1 MKPNRPPT
9 PTSHFCLSNN
19 AALRA
24 QFKPRSSDAGAGM
37 TAVLAIP
44 ANAPQ
49 RAASASL
56 GEGNNSAERSP
67 IMLEESIG
75 PSFKKW
81 LLRVYV
87 ATVAA
92 IIVREEGAKSTTF
105 FNILVDMTAPPRLT
119 IPPIGWLSLLSM
131 GVASVDRGR
140 GVTVFVNL
148 DRKSLLLVSTF
159 LVLGVHAL
167 LPGIATSATTADIIN
182 VNRLIVSNV

>member
-1 MKPNRPPT
+1 
-9 PTSHFCLSNN
+9 
-19 AALRA
+19 
-24 QFKPRSSDAGAGM
+24 
-37 TAVLAIP
+37 
-44 ANAPQ
+44 
-49 RAASASL
+49 
-56 GEGNNSAERSP
+56 
-67 IMLEESIG
+67 MLEESIG

-105 FNILVDMTAPPRLT
+105 FNILVDITAPPRLT

-148 DRKSLLLVSTF
+148 DRKSLLFVSTF

-167 LPGIATSATTADIIN
+167 LPGIATRATTADIIN